1 MTNEQIRLSELHG
14 ELNQLQST
22 TAWLSAQ
29 GKLIIAQIDEI
40 ERSMQTAPPLTVEQQ
55 AILDRDCV
63 ECET

>member
-40 ERSMQTAPPLTVEQQ
+40 ERGMQTAPPLTVEQQ
-55 AILDRDCV
+55 AILERERE